1 MRVISDV
8 GDDQT
13 TRDKKLGVERRT
25 PEDDYYFVH
34 IDIVKNSSPEAAQQI
49 NNHMTNRCYFD
60 PRRRLQF
67 PYYHLRD
74 QLNLTQKRKL
84 AGGFS
89 AKYYELWQVHK
100 NFSLEEFQKMVAQLP
115 GPETT
120 PEKKPIVRIVC
131 MFSGRCTV
139 NVYDSQQ

>member
-1 MRVISDV
+1 LRVISDV

-34 IDIVKNSSPEAAQQI
+34 IDIVKNSSPEAARQI
-49 NNHMTNRCYFD
+49 NNHMFNCCFFD
-60 PRRRLQF
+60 PRRHSQF
-67 PYYHLRD
+67 PYYHLTD
-74 QLNLTQKRKL
+74 KLNLTQKKKL
-84 AGGFS
+84 AGDH
-89 AKYYELWQVHK
+89 YELWQVHK
-100 NFSLEEFQKMVAQLP
+100 KFSLEEFQKMVAQLP
-115 GPETT
+115 GLKAT

>member
-1 MRVISDV
+1 LRVISDV

-34 IDIVKNSSPEAAQQI
+34 IDIVKNKSRKAAHQI
-49 NNHMTNRCYFD
+49 NDHMFKCCSFD
-60 PRRRLQF
+60 PRRHSQF
-67 PYYHLRD
+67 PYYHLTD
-74 QLNLTQKRKL
+74 KLNLKQKSQL
-84 AGGFS
+84 AGGT
-89 AKYYELWQVHK
+89 YELWQVHK

-139 NVYDSQQ
+139 NEYDSQQ